1 MKLALSLIEV
11 TPAVESLREFS
22 YRVKEAAE
30 GDYVAEAF
38 GWDEAEQRAFHARD
52 WEEKKPMI
60 ISYNGEPIGTIYI
73 GDNDD
78 FIEVGQFFVLPE
90 YQNKGIGTYVLR
102 QVTDRADQSGR
113 AVKLA
118 YLKNNPVASLYK
130 RHGFQAVDA
139 NKQFIFTER
148 RPHDI

>member
-1 MKLALSLIEV
+1 VKLDFSLIKII
-11 TPAVESLREFS
+11 PAKESLREFS

-38 GWDEAEQRAFHARD
+38 GWDEAEQRAFHSRD

-60 ISYNGEPIGTIYI
+60 ISYNGEFIGTIYI
-73 GDNDD
+73 GDNGD

-90 YQNKGIGTYVLR
+90 YQNKGIGTHVLR
-102 QVTDRADQSGR
+102 QVTDRADQLGLT
-113 AVKLA
+113 VKLA
-118 YLKNNPVASLYK
+118 YLKNNPVSSLYK

-139 NKQFIFTER
+139 NEKFLFTER
-148 RPHDI
+148 KPHDI

>member
-1 MKLALSLIEV
+1 LELDFSLIEV

-22 YRVKEAAE
+22 YRVKKVAE
-30 GDYVAEAF
+30 GDYVTEAF
-38 GWDEAEQRAFHARD
+38 GWDEAEQRDFHSRD
-52 WEEKKPMI
+52 WEAKRPGI

-73 GDNDD
+73 GDNED

-90 YQNKGIGTYVLR
+90 YQNKGVGTHILR
-102 QVTDRADQSGR
+102 QVTDRADQLGL
-113 AVKLA
+113 AVRLA
-118 YLKNNPVASLYK
+118 YLKNNPAASLYK

-139 NKQFIFTER
+139 NEQFIFTKR